1 MSTQMVKG
9 NTAVIIG
16 ALYAGCDCFFGY
28 PITPASEILHEAS
41 KYFPMLGRKFVQ
53 AESEEASVN
62 MIYGGA
68 STGHRVMSASSGPGI
83 SLMQEGFTYLAG
95 AELPAVIVD
104 VMRAGPGL
112 GNIMRAGPGLGN
124 IGPEQGDYNQ
134 IVKGGGH
141 GNYKNIVLAPNSVQE
156 MCDLTMKAFELSNKY
171 RNPCI
176 VLADAVLGQM
186 AEPLKFPDIAVDPEI
201 DESWAVR
208 GSKDTMENL
217 VTSIFLDFA
226 QLEDFNFEI
235 QEKYAEIEKN
245 EVLYEEYK
253 IEDAEIVLVSYGTSS
268 RLSRSAVDIA
278 REKGIKLGLLRP
290 VTLFPFP
297 KMRIKELAD
306 KGVQFVSVEMSNG
319 QLREDVKAAAGYD
332 EVHIVNRMG
341 GKLIELKDILNEI
354 YDIVGIEERHSVES
368 DEKGYDPSYIKEKDY
383 QDELNNDNYYNHR
396 VVD

>member
-104 VMRAGPGL
+104 V
-112 GNIMRAGPGLGN
+112 MRAGPGLGN

-235 QEKYAEIEKN
+235 QEKYAEIERN
-245 EVLYEEYK
+245 EVVYEEYK
-253 IEDAEIVLVSYGTSS
+253 TEDAEIVLVSYGTSS
-268 RLSRSAVDIA
+268 RLSRTAVDVA

-332 EVHIVNRMG
+332 EVHLVNRMG

-354 YDIVGIEERHSVES
+354 YDMVGIDERHSVDS
-368 DEKGYDPSYIKEKDY
+368 DEKGYDPSYIKEKHY

>member
-1 MSTQMVKG
+1 MSNQIVKG

-112 GNIMRAGPGLGN
+112 GNI
-124 IGPEQGDYNQ
+124 GPEQGDYNQ

-141 GNYKNIVLAPNSVQE
+141 GNYRNIVLAPNSVQE
-156 MCDLTMKAFELSNKY
+156 MCDFTIKAFELANKY
-171 RNPCI
+171 RNPVV

-186 AEPLKFPDIAVDPEI
+186 AEPLSFPTEAIEPTI
-201 DESWAVR
+201 DNSWSVR
-208 GSKDTMENL
+208 GNKETRENL
-217 VTSIFLDFA
+217 VTSIFLDFN
-226 QLEDFNFEI
+226 QLEDFNFEL
-235 QEKYAEIEKN
+235 QEKYCQIREN

-253 IEDAEIVLVSYGTSS
+253 VEDAEIVLVSYGTSS
-268 RLSRSAVDIA
+268 RLSRTAVDIA

-290 VTLFPFP
+290 ITLFPFP
-297 KMRIKELAD
+297 EARIRELAD
-306 KGVQFVSVEMSNG
+306 KGVEFVSVEMSNG
-319 QLREDVKAAAGYD
+319 QMREDVKMAAGYD
-332 EVHIVNRMG
+332 EVHLVNRMG

-354 YDIVGIEERHSVES
+354 YRMVGSDERYKVES
-368 DEKGYDPSYIKEKDY
+368 EDKDFDASYLSDKDY
-383 QDELNNDNYYNHR
+383 QEELDNDNYYNHR

>member
-112 GNIMRAGPGLGN
+112 GNI
-124 IGPEQGDYNQ
+124 GPEQGDYNQ

-141 GNYKNIVLAPNSVQE
+141 GNYKNIILAPNSVQE

-186 AEPLKFPDIAVDPEI
+186 AEPLKFPDTAVDPEI

-235 QEKYAEIEKN
+235 QEKYAEIERN
-245 EVLYEEYK
+245 EVLYDEYK
-253 IEDAEIVLVSYGTSS
+253 TEDAEIVLVSYGTSS
-268 RLSRSAVDIA
+268 RLSRTAVDVA

-297 KMRIKELAD
+297 KMKIKELAD

-332 EVHIVNRMG
+332 EVHLVNRMG

-354 YDIVGIEERHSVES
+354 YDMVGIDERHSVDS
-368 DEKGYDPSYIKEKDY
+368 DEKGYDPSYIKEKHY

>member
-112 GNIMRAGPGLGN
+112 GNI
-124 IGPEQGDYNQ
+124 GPEQGDYNQ
-134 IVKGGGH
+134 VVKGGGH

-186 AEPLKFPDIAVDPEI
+186 AEPLKFPDTAVDPEI

-253 IEDAEIVLVSYGTSS
+253 TEDAEIVLVSYGTSS
-268 RLSRSAVDIA
+268 RLSRTAVDVA

-297 KMRIKELAD
+297 KMKIKELAD

-332 EVHIVNRMG
+332 EVHLVNRMG

-354 YDIVGIEERHSVES
+354 YDMVGIDERHSVDS
-368 DEKGYDPSYIKEKDY
+368 DEKGYDPSYIKEKHY

>member
-1 MSTQMVKG
+1 MSNQIVKG

-41 KYFPMLGRKFVQ
+41 KYFPMVGRKFVQ

-83 SLMQEGFTYLAG
+83 SLMQEGFTFLAG

-104 VMRAGPGL
+104 V
-112 GNIMRAGPGLGN
+112 MRAGPGLGN

-141 GNYKNIVLAPNSVQE
+141 GNYRNIVLAPNSVQE
-156 MCDLTMKAFELSNKY
+156 MCDFTMKAFELSTKY
-171 RNPCI
+171 RNPVV

-186 AEPLKFPDIAVDPEI
+186 AEPLRFPKEAIEPKI

-208 GSKDTMENL
+208 T
-217 VTSIFLDFA
+217 IR
-226 QLEDFNFEI
+226 Q
-235 QEKYAEIEKN
+235 N
-245 EVLYEEYK
+245 EVVYEEYMV
-253 IEDAEIVLVSYGTSS
+253 EDAEIVIVAYGTSS
-268 RLSRSAVDIA
+268 RLSRTAVDVA

-290 VTLFPFP
+290 ITLFPFP
-297 KMRIKELAD
+297 EKRIKELAD
-306 KGVQFVSVEMSNG
+306 NGVQFVSVEMSNG
-319 QLREDVKAAAGYD
+319 QLREDVKAAANYD
-332 EVHIVNRMG
+332 DVHLVNRMG
-341 GKLIELKDILNEI
+341 GNVIELKDILNEI
-354 YDIVGIEERHSVES
+354 YKMVGSDERHKVHS
-368 DEKGYDPSYIKEKDY
+368 DEKDYDASYLNDKEY
-383 QDELNNDNYYNHR
+383 QEELDNDNYYNHR

>member
-1 MSTQMVKG
+1 MSVQMVKG

-41 KYFPMLGRKFVQ
+41 KYFPMVGRKFVQ

-112 GNIMRAGPGLGN
+112 GNI
-124 IGPEQGDYNQ
+124 GPEQGDYNQ

-156 MCDLTMKAFELSNKY
+156 MCDLTIKAFELSNKY
-171 RNPCI
+171 RNPVV

-186 AEPLKFPDIAVDPEI
+186 AEPLKFPKESIDPEI
-201 DESWAVR
+201 DNSWSVR
-208 GSKDTMENL
+208 GNKETMENL
-217 VTSIFLDFA
+217 VTSIFLDFS

-235 QEKYAEIEKN
+235 QEKYAEIEAN
-245 EVLYEEYK
+245 EVEVEEYMT
-253 IEDAEIVLVSYGTSS
+253 EDAEIILVSYGTSS

-290 VTLFPFP
+290 ITLFPFP
-297 KMRIKELAD
+297 KERIAELFNNGA
-306 KGVQFVSVEMSNG
+306 KFVSVEMSNG
-319 QLREDVKAAAGYD
+319 QLREDVKAASSQKD
-332 EVHIVNRMG
+332 VPLVNRMG
-341 GKLIELKDILNEI
+341 GNVIQLKDILNKI
-354 YDIVGIEERHSVES
+354 YELCDLDECHSLES
-368 DEKGYDPSYIKEKDY
+368 DNKEFNPSYIGDEQYK
-383 QDELNNDNYYNHR
+383 DELDNDNCHNHR
-396 VVD
+396 MVD

>member
-112 GNIMRAGPGLGN
+112 GNI
-124 IGPEQGDYNQ
+124 GPEQGDYNQ

-141 GNYKNIVLAPNSVQE
+141 GNYKNMVLAPNSVQE

-186 AEPLKFPDIAVDPEI
+186 AEPLKFPTEAVNPEI
-201 DESWAVR
+201 DESWAVC
-208 GSKDTMENL
+208 GSKGTMENL
-217 VTSIFLDFA
+217 VTSIFLDFD

-253 IEDAEIVLVSYGTSS
+253 TEDAEIVLVSYGTSS
-268 RLSRSAVDIA
+268 RLSRTAVDIA

-290 VTLFPFP
+290 ITLFPFP
-297 KMRIKELAD
+297 KDRIKELAD
-306 KGVQFVSVEMSNG
+306 KEVQFVSVEMSNG

-332 EVHIVNRMG
+332 EVHLVNRMG

-354 YDIVGIEERHSVES
+354 YEMVGIDERHTVDS
-368 DEKGYDPSYIKEKDY
+368 DEKGYHPSYIKEKHY

>member
-1 MSTQMVKG
+1 MSVQMVKG

-41 KYFPMLGRKFVQ
+41 KYFPMVGRKFVQ

-112 GNIMRAGPGLGN
+112 GNI
-124 IGPEQGDYNQ
+124 GPEQGDYNQ

-156 MCDLTMKAFELSNKY
+156 MCDFTIKAFELANKY
-171 RNPCI
+171 RNPVV

-186 AEPLKFPDIAVDPEI
+186 AEPLKFPTEAIDPEI
-201 DESWAVR
+201 DNSWAVR
-208 GSKDTMENL
+208 GNSETVENL
-217 VTSIFLDFA
+217 VTSIFLDFS
-226 QLEDFNFEI
+226 QLEDFNYEL
-235 QEKYAEIEKN
+235 QEKYAEIEAN
-245 EVLYEEYK
+245 EVDFEEYMVD
-253 IEDAEIVLVSYGTSS
+253 DADIVIVSYGTSS
-268 RLSRSAVDIA
+268 RLSRSAVDVA
-278 REKGIKLGLLRP
+278 RSKGIKLGLLRP
-290 VTLFPFP
+290 ITLFPFP
-297 KMRIKELAD
+297 KERIDELS
-306 KGVQFVSVEMSNG
+306 KGGAKFVSVEMSNG
-319 QLREDVKAAAGYD
+319 QLIEDVKAASHQD
-332 EVHIVNRMG
+332 DVVLVNRMG
-341 GKLIELKDILNEI
+341 GNVIELNDILSKIYEI
-354 YDIVGIEERHSVES
+354 SGFEE
-368 DEKGYDPSYIKEKDY
+368 
-383 QDELNNDNYYNHR
+383 
-396 VVD
+396 

>member
-112 GNIMRAGPGLGN
+112 GNI
-124 IGPEQGDYNQ
+124 GPEQGDYNQ

-208 GSKDTMENL
+208 GSRDTMENL

-332 EVHIVNRMG
+332 EVHLVNRMG

-354 YDIVGIEERHSVES
+354 YKMVGMDERHSVES
-368 DEKGYDPSYIKEKDY
+368 DEKGYDPSYIKEKHY